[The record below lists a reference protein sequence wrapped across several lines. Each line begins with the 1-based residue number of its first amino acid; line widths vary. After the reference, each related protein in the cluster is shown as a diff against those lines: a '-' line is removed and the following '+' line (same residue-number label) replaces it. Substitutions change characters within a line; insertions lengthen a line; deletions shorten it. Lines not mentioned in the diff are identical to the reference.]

1 MSAHDVPVQM
11 FMLLHALPALTNQE
25 AKCVGIFFSEFV
37 RFVEV
42 YRVSLLAAAASTLQA
57 GYFAIFQA

>member
-42 YRVSLLAAAASTLQA
+42 YRVSLLAAAFNYCRPAVALKQ
-57 GYFAIFQA
+57 Y

>member
-1 MSAHDVPVQM
+1 M

-37 RFVEV
+37 KFVEV
-42 YRVSLLAAAASTLQA
+42 YRVSLLKAAAIILQV
-57 GYFAIFQA
+57 YPFARRTATIGRY